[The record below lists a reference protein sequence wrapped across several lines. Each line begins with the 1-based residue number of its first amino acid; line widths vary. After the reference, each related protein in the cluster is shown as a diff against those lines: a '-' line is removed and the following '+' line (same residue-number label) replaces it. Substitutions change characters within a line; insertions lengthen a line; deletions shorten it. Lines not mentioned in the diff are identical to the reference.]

1 MVKYSGLERHKK
13 YHFRIVYQK
22 AYENGK
28 KMMFDVR
35 NRYSFAKTIPNRL
48 KKVHGINKMHELI
61 FLFISINK
69 CKIFFS

>member
-35 NRYSFAKTIPNRL
+35 NRYSFAKTIPNWSNSEAIE
-48 KKVHGINKMHELI
+48 KVY
-61 FLFISINK
+61 
-69 CKIFFS
+69 FFENF